1 MSDAIPLYKTDGV
14 RSASGLK
21 ITKIEVIALS
31 ITLPRDFRGS
41 VYSVPHKN
49 ALVTRIHTDHGPIG
63 EAVNGEGAA
72 AIQREMTE
80 IIERDSR
87 HC

>member
-1 MSDAIPLYKTDGV
+1 MSIPLYKTDDV

-41 VYSVPHKN
+41 VYSVPQKN

-63 EAVNGEGAA
+63 EA
-72 AIQREMTE
+72 
-80 IIERDSR
+80 
-87 HC
+87 